1 MNKPNALRGLILGI
15 GALIIVSLMLYLFF
29 LQGRQPD
36 SLDNVPDGAVS
47 ESTANPDLSLP
58 GSNPSDESPDE
69 RSLCEIKD
77 YISSKDLKSTR
88 RILVRAYFGRLL
100 EEHSDRS
107 QLGLLAE
114 KAGVVDE
121 VDSLLRSASPM
132 TQGADADLMA
142 WLSERSNEAPL
153 EKILRLMEIVG
164 NDEVSHIR
172 TLFGDDSDQFRY
184 GGMPLFTAVLNK
196 HEAPDQF
203 LLDSLYAQGFEPDV
217 LDAFYGVMLL
227 QGKKVD
233 HHLVTSLIEHLRIEE
248 DAPEDANGNSV
259 NELAFVYLQ
268 AAEQLAH
275 PVLEALLNRFGV
287 ASLGDVRIF
296 DKLPGPEADRL
307 QEGIKT
313 VELLLDHGLRP
324 QTRLGVSRLR
334 SWLPEDWLQAN
345 EYRIAMPEVFLDPG
359 MEVHLEELGAIKD
372 RFSEQM
378 ARAQAIEKTC
388 PGLLVQ
394 DPGLAVAPAA
404 LGFEERQ
411 ALFHSSFAGPADSDS
426 DILGQFIRAP
436 VKGDLA
442 TLKLQFL
449 DHDAARDLDEIMKL
463 LPDFFGTELEEGAL
477 YMAFSTGISA
487 GASMDY
493 FETLM
498 AHGAVVP
505 EGAIISIAIGG
516 HERLLEELAPHG
528 LDIHFARP
536 KGMNA
541 LSWLAQNSFKSASD
555 YGTFLS
561 LLEAGVDVSPPNA
574 SLDPLNLALMKI
586 PENDGAM
593 FYIVAL
599 AGRGAPVTLSHRQ
612 QMAVLKMQDKERYQ
626 EVIELVPQLAVDF

>member
-1 MNKPNALRGLILGI
+1 M
-15 GALIIVSLMLYLFF
+15 
-29 LQGRQPD
+29 
-36 SLDNVPDGAVS
+36 
-47 ESTANPDLSLP
+47 
-58 GSNPSDESPDE
+58 
-69 RSLCEIKD
+69 
-77 YISSKDLKSTR
+77 
-88 RILVRAYFGRLL
+88 VRAYFSRLL

-132 TQGADADLMA
+132 TQGADTDFMA
-142 WLSERSNEAPL
+142 WLSERSNQAPL
-153 EKILRLMEIVG
+153 EKIMRLVEIVG

-196 HEAPDQF
+196 HKAPDQF

-259 NELAFVYLQ
+259 NKLAFVYLQ
-268 AAEQLAH
+268 AAEQFAH

-287 ASLGDVRIF
+287 AGLGDVRLF

-307 QEGIKT
+307 QDGIKT

-324 QTRLGVSRLR
+324 ETRLGVSRLR

-359 MEVHLEELGAIKD
+359 MEVHLEELGTIKD

-394 DPGLAVAPAA
+394 DPELAVVPAA

-411 ALFHSSFAGPADSDS
+411 ALFHSSFADPAGSDS

-477 YMAFSTGISA
+477 YMAFATGISA

-516 HERLLEELAPHG
+516 RERLLEELAPHG

-541 LSWLAQNSFKSASD
+541 VSWLAQNSFKRASD

-561 LLEAGVDVSPPNA
+561 LLEQGVDMSPPNA
-574 SLDPLNLALMKI
+574 PLDPLNLALMKI

-593 FYIVAL
+593 LYVATL
-599 AGRGAPVTLSHRQ
+599 VGRGAPVTLSHRQ
-612 QMAVLKMQDKERYQ
+612 QMAVLKMQDKEKYR
-626 EVIELVPQLAVDF
+626 EVIELAPELAVDF